1 MGGDI
6 MNEGKAGLFGAW
18 DGGGGTVQGQVLFA
32 PFHVSFDVFV
42 QIKRRPEKS
51 FDLVSAKTAIMDAT
65 GSFTTVDLL
74 ASPQQIYVTRKIR
87 NLQRGIR
94 RSHH

>member
-18 DGGGGTVQGQVLFA
+18 EGGGGTVQGQVLFA

-42 QIKRRPEKS
+42 QIKETTREVLRPGLGEDSNNGCNRFLYHCRPACFSAANLRYPEDTKS
-51 FDLVSAKTAIMDAT
+51 STW
-65 GSFTTVDLL
+65 
-74 ASPQQIYVTRKIR
+74 
-87 NLQRGIR
+87 N
-94 RSHH
+94 